1 MTGKPTPP
9 KKSCS
14 EAGHM
19 YFHFVS
25 RSEITETRLMLRTLM
40 CKFTVPSSFT
50 TQALCVKLLNLTV

>member
-9 KKSCS
+9 KKS
-14 EAGHM
+14 HI
-19 YFHFVS
+19 YIHFVS
-25 RSEITETRLMLRTLM
+25 RSEITETRLRLRTLM